1 MKTAVVIPCYRVSKH
16 ILRLLPKIGPEVQ
29 LIYVVDDACPEKSGE
44 LVEQQCRDPRVKV
57 IQLPCN
63 QGVGGAV
70 LAGFRQAVVDGAEIL
85 VKLDGDEQMDPTRIS
100 SLTAP
105 LIEGRADFAKGNRF
119 YSPESIQSMPLV
131 RLLGNAILSLMSKFT
146 TGYWHI
152 MDPTNGFIAIHA
164 KTFKLLPL
172 EKISKRYFFESDL
185 IFRLALIHS
194 VVVDVPLPA
203 IYGGEKSNLKV
214 YKEAFNFLIKHCIRI
229 PKRLLYQYFF
239 ADFGLASVELLL
251 GFTLSVSGTYLGLR
265 YYWESSITGIATE
278 GGKRT
283 LVVLLLITGVQF
295 LLAFFAADT
304 KRRRDEPIHKIF

>member
-16 ILRLLPKIGPEVQ
+16 ILRLLPRIGPEVD

-44 LVEQQCRDPRVKV
+44 LVERDCRDPRVRV
-57 IQLPCN
+57 IKLASN

-70 LAGFRQAVVDGAEIL
+70 LAGFQAAIRDGAEIL
-85 VKLDGDEQMDPTRIS
+85 VKLDGDEQMDPSRIS

-119 YSPESIQSMPLV
+119 YSPESIQNMPLI
-131 RLLGNAILSLMSKFT
+131 RLLGNAVLSLMSKFT

-164 KTFKLLPL
+164 KAFSLLPL

-185 IFRLALIHS
+185 VFRLALIQS

-203 IYGGEKSNLKV
+203 IYGSETSNLKV
-214 YKEAFNFLIKHCIRI
+214 YREAFNFFIKHCIRI
-229 PKRLLYQYFF
+229 PKRLIYQYFF
-239 ADFGLASVELLL
+239 SDFGLASVELLL
-251 GFTLSVSGTYLGLR
+251 GLSLSSSGIYLGLR
-265 YYWESSITGIATE
+265 YYWESSMTGIATE

-283 LVVLLLITGVQF
+283 LVVLLMITGVQF

-304 KRRRDEPIHKIF
+304 KRRRNEPIHKIF